1 MNPTDEAQSAPA
13 DVAAAPTPGDL
24 SPAKAAAST
33 TDDPR
38 ARRRALLLAWGPAVL
53 AVVVALAVTL
63 RAHAHFFFPYLTP
76 VSNDEGYISAIGLR
90 MIRGHWLP
98 YIDGV
103 SQRGPILYWIA
114 AVAMRIGG
122 MWSWL
127 PIRVIALLC
136 ALSTLALVFALAVEL
151 FTPAVAAVAVLVTT
165 YFFTYELNPWDGIGY
180 NGEVVAIQFA
190 LTAWLLVARVMRQP
204 DDPRGAVRRRTAHLV
219 GAGALAACAGLS
231 KQMALVHSVPLAVWI
246 ALGNG
251 DPEHTPRTRLRD
263 LARFTLGGAAPFA
276 AVLGLYAA
284 TGHFKEFIYFYQRYG
299 REIFMAP
306 VTLNAYRDKLKE
318 QLDKYLFG
326 IVVVGSLGWLLAAR
340 TVRRVVDHAG
350 PRADALRAE
359 GPALVVFLQ
368 LVAAVFAASF
378 TGRFF
383 PHYLVELFPVA
394 ALVAGVTLS
403 SAFAPTAASARGRFA
418 GTLTLVLG
426 CSALL
431 SVCAWNLH
439 RNVRLRRETDRWYQ
453 DPRTDP
459 IVRYVVER
467 TDPGER
473 IFVWGFRAETYLSAQ
488 RMPASR
494 FVYTV
499 YPAGVVPWFQATR
512 DEEERRVT
520 PHSREQ
526 LLTDLDRE
534 RPELIIDAG
543 RTMSGRYMY
552 NYPQLRA
559 YLDRGYCF
567 MRYVDGEPVY
577 RRRHGDTCP
586 PADY

>member
-1 MNPTDEAQSAPA
+1 MNPSDESPSEPA
-13 DVAAAPTPGDL
+13 AVEPGPTPGDL
-24 SPAKAAAST
+24 RPAEPDATPS
-33 TDDPR
+33 DDR
-38 ARRRALLLAWGPAVL
+38 RSRRRALLLAWGPAAL

-76 VSNDEGYISAIGLR
+76 VSNDEGYISALGLR

-98 YIDGV
+98 YVDGV

-114 AVAMRIGG
+114 AVAMRIFG

-127 PIRVIALLC
+127 PIRVVALLC
-136 ALSTLALVFALAVEL
+136 SLSTLALVFALAVEL
-151 FTPAVAAVAVLVTT
+151 FTPAAAAVAVLVST

-180 NGEVVAIQFA
+180 NGEVVAMQFA
-190 LTAWLLVARVMRQP
+190 LAAWLLVARVMRRP
-204 DDPRGAVRRRTAHLV
+204 DDPRGGVRRRNAHLV
-219 GAGALAACAGLS
+219 GAGVFAACAGLS
-231 KQMALVHSVPLAVWI
+231 KQMALVHAVPLAAWI
-246 ALGNG
+246 VLGNG
-251 DPEHTPRTRLRD
+251 DPDHTRRARVRD
-263 LARFTLGGAAPFA
+263 LTRFTLGGVAPFA
-276 AVLGLYAA
+276 AVAAVYAA
-284 TGHFKEFIYFYQRYG
+284 TGHFKEFVYYYQRYG

-326 IVVVGSLGWLLAAR
+326 IAVIGTLGWLLAAR

-350 PRADALRAE
+350 PRAGALRAE
-359 GPALVVFLQ
+359 APALVAVLQ
-368 LVAAVFAASF
+368 LLAAVFAVSF

-394 ALVAGVTLS
+394 ALVAGVTVASTLAPP
-403 SAFAPTAASARGRFA
+403 SASPRGRFA
-418 GTLTLVLG
+418 GTITLVLG
-426 CSALL
+426 CTALL

-467 TDPGER
+467 TDPAER

-520 PHSREQ
+520 PRSREQ
-526 LLTDLDRE
+526 LLADLDRE

>member
-1 MNPTDEAQSAPA
+1 MNT
-13 DVAAAPTPGDL
+13 AA
-24 SPAKAAAST
+24 
-33 TDDPR
+33 DDPR
-38 ARRRALLLAWGPAVL
+38 ALRRARLLTWGPA
-53 AVVVALAVTL
+53 ALALLVAVAITL

-76 VSNDEGYISAIGLR
+76 VSNDEGYISALGLR

-127 PIRVIALLC
+127 PIRVLALLC
-136 ALSTLALVFALAVEL
+136 ALSTIGLVFALAVEL
-151 FTPAVAAVAVLVTT
+151 FTPAAAAVAVLVTT
-165 YFFTYELNPWDGIGY
+165 YFFTYELNPWDGIGF
-180 NGEVVAIQFA
+180 NGEVVAMQFA
-190 LTAWLLVARVMRQP
+190 LASWLLVARVMRRP
-204 DDPRGAVRRRTAHLV
+204 DDPRGLVRRRNAHLV
-219 GAGALAACAGLS
+219 VAGVLAACAGLS
-231 KQMALVHSVPLAVWI
+231 KQMALSHAVPLVMWI

-251 DPEHTPRTRLRD
+251 DPDVTPRQRTRD
-263 LARFTLGGAAPFA
+263 LTRFTLGAVAPF
-276 AVLGLYAA
+276 VLVVGLYAA
-284 TGHFKEFIYFYQRYG
+284 TGHYKEFTYYYQRYG

-318 QLDKYLFG
+318 QFDKYLFG

-340 TVRRVVDHAG
+340 TARRIVDHDG
-350 PRADALRAE
+350 PRGSGFRAE
-359 GPALVVFLQ
+359 APALVVFLQ
-368 LVAAVFAASF
+368 LLAAVFGASF

-383 PHYLVELFPVA
+383 PHYFVEVFPIA
-394 ALVAGVTLS
+394 ALVAGVALAS
-403 SAFAPTAASARGRFA
+403 ILAPPSASLRGRFA

-426 CSALL
+426 CTTLL

-459 IVRYVVER
+459 IVRYVTER
-467 TDPGER
+467 TDPADR
-473 IFVWGFRAETYLSAQ
+473 IFVWGFRAETYLSSQ

-526 LLTDLDRE
+526 LLADLDRE

>member
-1 MNPTDEAQSAPA
+1 MNPADEANAPDESVVAEPAYRAPA
-13 DVAAAPTPGDL
+13 DATP
-24 SPAKAAAST
+24 
-33 TDDPR
+33 DDPR
-38 ARRRALLLAWGPAVL
+38 ARRRARLLAWGPA
-53 AVVVALAVTL
+53 ALALLVAIVVTL

-76 VSNDEGYISAIGLR
+76 VSNDEGYISALALR
-90 MIRGHWLP
+90 MIHGHWLP
-98 YIDGV
+98 YVDAV
-103 SQRGPILYWIA
+103 SQRGPILYWLA

-127 PIRVIALLC
+127 PIRTIALLC
-136 ALSTLALVFALAVEL
+136 ALSTVSLVFALSVEL
-151 FTPAVAAVAVLVTT
+151 FTPTAAAVAVLVST
-165 YFFTYELNPWDGIGY
+165 YFFTYELNPWDGIGF
-180 NGEVVAIQFA
+180 NGEVVAMQFVLA
-190 LTAWLLVARVMRQP
+190 AWLLVARAMRRV
-204 DDPRGAVRRRTAHLV
+204 DDPRGPVARRAAHLV
-219 GAGALAACAGLS
+219 AAGALAACAGLS
-231 KQMALVHSVPLAVWI
+231 KQMALVHALPLAAWI
-246 ALGNG
+246 VLGRSG
-251 DPEHTPRTRLRD
+251 DTSTRRERARD
-263 LARFTLGGAAPFA
+263 LARFTVGGVAPFA
-276 AVLGLYAA
+276 LVVAVYAA
-284 TGHFKEFIYFYQRYG
+284 TGHYKEFVYYYQRYG

-306 VTLNAYRDKLKE
+306 VTLQAYRDKLKE

-326 IVVVGSLGWLLAAR
+326 IAVVGSLGWLLAAR
-340 TVRRVVDHAG
+340 VARRVADHVG
-350 PRADALRAE
+350 PRGSGLRVEA
-359 GPALVVFLQ
+359 PSAVTFLQ
-368 LVAAVFAASF
+368 LLASVFAASF

-383 PHYLVELFPVA
+383 PHYLVEVFPVA
-394 ALVAGVTLS
+394 AVVAGAGLASTLS
-403 SAFAPTAASARGRFA
+403 PSGSTARGRFA
-418 GTLTLVLG
+418 GAITFVLG
-426 CSALL
+426 ATALL
-431 SVCAWNLH
+431 TVCAWNLH

-467 TDPGER
+467 TDPAER

-499 YPAGVVPWFQATR
+499 YPSGVVPWFQATR
-512 DEEERRVT
+512 DEEERRVV
-520 PHSREQ
+520 PNSRQQ
-526 LLTDLDRE
+526 LIADLDRE

-577 RRRHGDTCP
+577 RRRHGETCP